1 MTPTTGIV
9 KSAITSDLQR
19 LACQVI
25 PLALTAACVSG
36 AFATE
41 LLTEFQPS
49 DRESS
54 YGTVS
59 QVQFSSGLVDLQ
71 ADTLVQSPK
80 GTRKVLRFNEP
91 VWLVGFKS
99 EIVDA
104 EGQPPQENY
113 LCHTFFGD
121 ADVVQQQD
129 QQMRAVYSDAFTQD
143 VQLPDGFGL
152 PFGPHDDLQWFPL
165 FNNRSDSRA
174 KVGMK
179 IEIHVIRERDLGKPL
194 RRLYSTLLSVQVPHL
209 YFVPPGRDVRGNAF
223 ELPAG
228 KIHAMGTHIHPF
240 GVSIELINVTRDEPV
255 WKSVGRRDE
264 EGALV
269 SMPIYKNPEGYTVRT
284 GDFFELIVVYDNT
297 TGDRVDAMAG
307 IFVLYSP
314 EPS

>member
-91 VWLVGFKS
+91 VWLVG
-99 EIVDA
+99 I
-104 EGQPPQENY
+104 Q
-113 LCHTFFGD
+113 
-121 ADVVQQQD
+121 
-129 QQMRAVYSDAFTQD
+129 
-143 VQLPDGFGL
+143 
-152 PFGPHDDLQWFPL
+152 
-165 FNNRSDSRA
+165 
-174 KVGMK
+174 
-179 IEIHVIRERDLGKPL
+179 IRDC
-194 RRLYSTLLSVQVPHL
+194 
-209 YFVPPGRDVRGNAF
+209 
-223 ELPAG
+223 
-228 KIHAMGTHIHPF
+228 
-240 GVSIELINVTRDEPV
+240 
-255 WKSVGRRDE
+255 
-264 EGALV
+264 
-269 SMPIYKNPEGYTVRT
+269 
-284 GDFFELIVVYDNT
+284 
-297 TGDRVDAMAG
+297 
-307 IFVLYSP
+307 
-314 EPS
+314 